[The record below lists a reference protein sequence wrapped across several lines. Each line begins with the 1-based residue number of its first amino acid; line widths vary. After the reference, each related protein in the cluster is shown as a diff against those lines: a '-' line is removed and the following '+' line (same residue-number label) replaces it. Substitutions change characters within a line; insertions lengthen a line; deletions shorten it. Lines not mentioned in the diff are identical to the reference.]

1 MDYLQAN
8 GLFRVRSSLICQYPS
23 HWSRQSPTLVEKVEN
38 WAHDHA
44 AMVKRYEA
52 LLLYRQMQ
60 GFAEEL
66 TPDEMHQFYSLE
78 GHISEM
84 RSEEEPGDDIDS
96 DDWEEPISH
105 QTVAETE

>member
-1 MDYLQAN
+1 MTRIRFSDEW
-8 GLFRVRSSLICQYPS
+8 I
-23 HWSRQSPTLVEKVEN
+23 EKVEN
-38 WAHDHA
+38 WAHDHT
-44 AMVKRYEA
+44 AMIKRYDA

-66 TPDEMHQFYSLE
+66 TGSEMHQFYSFE

-84 RSEEEPGDDIDS
+84 RSEEESGDPIDS

-105 QTVAETE
+105 QAVAESE